1 MMLLPRFYNLIEDAQ
16 SNLID
21 IDREAKYISYN
32 ETEMQDMNVLTC
44 KETKSTFIKIKNKLY
59 FRYNYDLLNETFRSI
74 CKEENFINAIGHI
87 VFKVDTKD
95 LDVKYDCYNDLYYL
109 FDSFKSF
116 EDWFC
121 NNDVSVLLRLYKHTK
136 VNIDEHKDIILNFIR
151 THFEVQDG
159 NIFLLKIK
167 FDEDTLSDFFYNM
180 TDEAIEK
187 KKNRDEYLRAMDDEI
202 CGDVY
207 YYHNEINDKIDLYTV
222 GCEISEWD
230 GEKISYMINPEELD
244 EEIILVNTCAV
255 TEFAQSGSEK
265 LAERLRKLYPN
276 KKIYFLGCG
285 VNYNKEYYSKLGIAL
300 TNQEKFN
307 ITNYGVTDN
316 NYYNN
321 YRFSLNQHRD
331 VGMVKIEDG
340 CYNNCAYCIIHKIRP
355 HYMMPYEKIYK
366 QIRELLYQGK
376 KTIQLIGTEICSYKS
391 DGMNLTTLCE
401 RILKDFP
408 ELSGLVLGALDPAS
422 KQIDSLINLIK
433 KEPRVYNVLYLCT
446 QSCSDE
452 ILRRMNRR
460 HNVDRLREINRL
472 AGDDVHL
479 VFQLILGF
487 PGETDE
493 LFQETIDVIKEL
505 KPVDY
510 DAIVFSPRKG
520 TPAYDMPDR
529 VPTEVTD
536 RRERIVYDLIK
547 SYTFENN
554 QNTNRSF
561 AQYEQNGSNNFV
573 KYKPDLSKSVVFY
586 EDLYDTNAV
595 IKLFDT
601 LKNYENESKDI
612 VIVTNFDL
620 SRDLFDL
627 DVNIKLL
634 TSKFGV
640 KVVTK
645 FLIDDDVMNFISHT
659 YWIPNVIMYRIGTYM
674 EFDFKKLERT
684 TKEDV
689 IKLFKTSYLYKIDDT
704 DLMAMRLLKA
714 GNHELFKIIVEHFE
728 GSL

>member
-1 MMLLPRFYNLIEDAQ
+1 MMDY
-16 SNLID
+16 
-21 IDREAKYISYN
+21 
-32 ETEMQDMNVLTC
+32 
-44 KETKSTFIKIKNKLY
+44 
-59 FRYNYDLLNETFRSI
+59 
-74 CKEENFINAIGHI
+74 
-87 VFKVDTKD
+87 
-95 LDVKYDCYNDLYYL
+95 
-109 FDSFKSF
+109 
-116 EDWFC
+116 
-121 NNDVSVLLRLYKHTK
+121 
-136 VNIDEHKDIILNFIR
+136 
-151 THFEVQDG
+151 
-159 NIFLLKIK
+159 
-167 FDEDTLSDFFYNM
+167 
-180 TDEAIEK
+180 
-187 KKNRDEYLRAMDDEI
+187 EYLKAIDDEI

-207 YYHNEINDKIDLYTV
+207 YYHNEVNDKVDLYTV
-222 GCEISEWD
+222 GCEMSEWD
-230 GEKISYMINPEELD
+230 GEKIAHMINPEELTD
-244 EEIILVNTCAV
+244 EIILVNTCAV
-255 TEFAQSGSEK
+255 TDFAQFGSEK
-265 LAERLRKLYPN
+265 LADRLSKIYPN
-276 KKIYFLGCG
+276 KKIYFIGCG
-285 VNYNKEYYSKLGIAL
+285 VNYNKDYYSKLGIAL
-300 TNQEKFN
+300 TNLEKFKLY
-307 ITNYGVTDN
+307 NYGVTSKN
-316 NYYNN
+316 ENSY
-321 YRFSLNQHRD
+321 FKLNQHRD

-355 HYMMPYEKIYK
+355 HYMMSYEKIHK
-366 QIRELLYQGK
+366 QIRNLLNQGK
-376 KTIQLIGTEICSYKS
+376 KNIQLIGTEICSYKS
-391 DGMNLTTLCE
+391 DGLNLTTLCE
-401 RILKDFP
+401 KILADFP
-408 ELSGLVLGALDPAS
+408 EISNLVLGALDPAS
-422 KQIDSLINLIK
+422 KQIDTLIDLIK
-433 KEPRVYNVLYLCT
+433 REKRIYNVLYLCT

-460 HNVDRLREINRL
+460 HNVDRLREIHRL

-510 DAIVFSPRKG
+510 DAIVFSARKG
-520 TPAYDMPDR
+520 TPAYDMPDK

-547 SYTFENN
+547 NYTFDDD

-561 AQYEQNGSNNFV
+561 AQYEQTGSNNFV
-573 KYKPDLSKSVVFY
+573 KYKPDLNNSIIFY
-586 EDLYDTNAV
+586 EDLYNTDSV
-595 IKLFDT
+595 IRLFDR
-601 LKNYENESKDI
+601 LNEYKNESKDV

-620 SRDLFDL
+620 SKDLFDL

-645 FLIDDDVMNFISHT
+645 FLIDDDVMDFISHT

-674 EFDFKKLERT
+674 EFDFKKLVKT
-684 TKEDV
+684 TKEDI